1 MCDATAITTPPPQR
15 MNASRRPS
23 YLAAPD
29 AKCWLTGIRRVAV
42 AYHGEYL
49 RKGSR
54 FAPSVCSN
62 AFVTH
67 ANHREMIFRPL
78 ERIGVRVEI
87 FIHTFGVAG
96 CADQSARLV
105 NMLRPVAFEME
116 TVGAQQHIDKT
127 YTYIRALRL
136 VLRRWEVGDSNQGT
150 AGVQASVPADQI
162 SAASDMVV
170 LCRFEAEYLVPL
182 PAWNIDPRTLNLAFR
197 DGGSQPAETTGKAS
211 DLVFVAPR
219 SLSRTLLAALAESH
233 DVAHLVWWPF
243 VSMAGQSVHFIDDE
257 RQGSSMIGVTPF
269 VSFVGLRRDCDN
281 YNQTCARGKRP
292 RVADEQVHLFRSAA
306 LSEPSAEVMVEALWS
321 DELNGGLRDL
331 LHARPSPP
339 TNNPLTIQHLALA
352 GAALYLI
359 SIGAIVLWRCACRSR
374 VSSDEEK

>member
-1 MCDATAITTPPPQR
+1 MIRPERLGAVPEHSTKNLVSGRRWRIHRGPRLLQMPLQLQPPLVLLVLFVLQTAEP
-15 MNASRRPS
+15 
-23 YLAAPD
+23 
-29 AKCWLTGIRRVAV
+29 
-42 AYHGEYL
+42 
-49 RKGSR
+49 
-54 FAPSVCSN
+54 
-62 AFVTH
+62 
-67 ANHREMIFRPL
+67 
-78 ERIGVRVEI
+78 
-87 FIHTFGVAG
+87 
-96 CADQSARLV
+96 
-105 NMLRPVAFEME
+105 
-116 TVGAQQHIDKT
+116 
-127 YTYIRALRL
+127 RALP
-136 VLRRWEVGDSNQGT
+136 VLQG
-150 AGVQASVPADQI
+150 
-162 SAASDMVV
+162 AA
-170 LCRFEAEYLVPL
+170 LCANL
-182 PAWNIDPRTLNLAFR
+182 RTLNLAFR

-321 DELNGGLRDL
+321 DELNGGLRAL

-352 GAALYLI
+352 ERGDAA
-359 SIGAIVLWRCACRSR
+359 VT
-374 VSSDEEK
+374 V